1 MIGMN
6 KRIYLSPPHMSGHEM
21 KFVQE
26 AFDTNWVA
34 PLGPNVDAFEREVCE
49 YVGAEYGLALTSG
62 TAGIH
67 LALKYLGIGPGDYVF
82 CSTLTFA
89 GSCNPILYQN
99 AIPVFIDSEPETWN
113 MSPVALEKAF
123 EWAKTE
129 NKLPKAVIIV
139 DLYGQSADY
148 DQLLPICRQYGV
160 PVIEDAAEALGATY
174 KGKKC
179 GTFGDIGI
187 FSFNGNKIITTSGG
201 GMVVSN
207 DEEAIRKMKF
217 WSTQAREQAR
227 HYEHKEVGY
236 NYRLSNVCAGIGRGQ
251 LMALEDRIKAK
262 KTIFNRYAHE
272 LRELPIDMMP
282 ISEKGNPNYWLSV
295 ITLRNQSHIKPDAI
309 ITALEKENIE
319 SRPVWKPMHLQPVF
333 KGNTYFPHEEDVSAD
348 LFERGVCLPSGSE
361 MTSSDQLMIT
371 EIIRE
376 IGRSNFTL
384 RKLPLGDYK

>member
-1 MIGMN
+1 MN

-348 LFERGVCLPSGSE
+348 LFERGVCLPSGGSLNSE
-361 MTSSDQLMIT
+361 DVQH
-371 EIIRE
+371 IIGVINHCFE
-376 IGRSNFTL
+376 EVGV
-384 RKLPLGDYK
+384 